1 MAKFL
6 FLHHYIASCVQKDD
20 VKKNQ
25 KPRLLVIN
33 FGCLLLEWPGNI
45 PEKWGKHKHRYDL
58 CEMTLLVLC
67 VVWGPFTCGVC
78 TLLLCL
84 LGLMGGGENSW
95 CGAWEDNRSQD
106 TTDSHTSPADNGN
119 PVWVRTVR
127 WGLICNSYRDL
138 HWLSIIFPL
147 ILDFFFYTLSWLV
160 FLICKA

>member
-84 LGLMGGGENSW
+84 LGLMGGGENS
-95 CGAWEDNRSQD
+95 
-106 TTDSHTSPADNGN
+106 
-119 PVWVRTVR
+119 
-127 WGLICNSYRDL
+127 
-138 HWLSIIFPL
+138 
-147 ILDFFFYTLSWLV
+147 
-160 FLICKA
+160 